1 MTLAFFF
8 SFLALDKDILTLS
21 DLLESPELN
30 LVILDQAKVLERM
43 SKEIDLLTST
53 ANEESEEETDEEIP
67 FPESALVER
76 ELTAEEVEAKA
87 LYEQAAA
94 LLNKTRPDK
103 PKIYN
108 TLVLAAEKGNLEAK
122 ALVAWAKLFG
132 TTLKQDILAA
142 KRMFEELAEHGN
154 PDGHMGM
161 GIKKTN

>member
-1 MTLAFFF
+1 
-8 SFLALDKDILTLS
+8 
-21 DLLESPELN
+21 
-30 LVILDQAKVLERM
+30 M

-53 ANEESEEETDEEIP
+53 ANEESEEETQEDIP

-76 ELTAEEVEAKA
+76 ELTAEELEAKS

-132 TTLKQDILAA
+132 TTLKQDIPVA

-161 GIKKTN
+161 GINKTN